1 MAKIRL
7 SKTKPGDTVIIAGRE
22 YTVLDTDFQGGV
34 FCLAKEIAFD
44 AAFDKGNCNNWATSS
59 LRESLNEDFRMEIE
73 DEIGAEA
80 LIEIERDL
88 TSDDGLK
95 DYGTCRDKITLITCD
110 EYRKYRYQIP
120 NKNDWWWTATA
131 YSTPISSYSYLARY
145 VDTDGSLD
153 YGAAC
158 NGHRGVVPGLCLLS
172 SLEVDS
178 PAADKNGSEKDGNGW
193 IPVNERLPK
202 TGEDG

>member
-1 MAKIRL
+1 MTKIRL
-7 SKTKPGDTVIIAGRE
+7 SETKPGDTVIIAGRE
-22 YTVLDTDFQGGV
+22 YNVLDTDSRGGV

-44 AAFDKGNCNNWATSS
+44 AAFDRGNCNNWATSS
-59 LRESLNEDFRMEIE
+59 LRKSLNEEFRKEIE

-120 NKNDWWWTATA
+120 DKDDWWWTATA
-131 YSTPISSYSYLARY
+131 YSTPNSSDSCHARLVY
-145 VDTDGSLD
+145 TDGSL
-153 YGAAC
+153 YYYYAFGGG
-158 NGHRGVVPGLCLLS
+158 NGVVPGLCILS
-172 SLEVDS
+172 SLEV
-178 PAADKNGSEKDGNGW
+178 EKVEEG
-193 IPVNERLPK
+193 
-202 TGEDG
+202 

>member
-7 SKTKPGDTVIIAGRE
+7 SETKPGDTVIIAGRE
-22 YTVLDTDFQGGV
+22 YNVLDTDFQGGV

-59 LRESLNEDFRMEIE
+59 LRKSLNEDFRKGIE

-131 YSTPISSYSYLARY
+131 YSTPYSGYSYYARFVY
-145 VDTDGSLD
+145 ADGSLY
-153 YGAAC
+153 YGYAF
-158 NGHRGVVPGLCLLS
+158 NGYGGVVPGLCLLS

-178 PAADKNGSEKDGNGW
+178 PAVGKNEEEK
-193 IPVNERLPK
+193 
-202 TGEDG
+202 

>member
-1 MAKIRL
+1 MTKIRL
-7 SKTKPGDTVIIAGRE
+7 SETKPGDTVIIAGRE
-22 YTVLDTDFQGGV
+22 YNVLDTEFQGGV

-59 LRESLNEDFRMEIE
+59 LRKFLNEEFRKEIE

-120 NKNDWWWTATA
+120 NKDDWWWTATA
-131 YSTPISSYSYLARY
+131 YSTPYSSYSGYARF
-145 VDTDGSLD
+145 VLTGGSLLSNSAC
-153 YGAAC
+153 YG
-158 NGHRGVVPGLCLLS
+158 GYGVVPGLCILS
-172 SLEVDS
+172 SLEV
-178 PAADKNGSEKDGNGW
+178 EKVEEG
-193 IPVNERLPK
+193 
-202 TGEDG
+202 

>member
-1 MAKIRL
+1 MTKIRL
-7 SKTKPGDTVIIAGRE
+7 SETKPGDTVIIAGRE
-22 YTVLDTDFQGGV
+22 YNVLDTDFQGGV
-34 FCLAKEIAFD
+34 FCLAKEIAFK
-44 AAFDKGNCNNWATSS
+44 AAFDKNGCNNWATSS
-59 LRESLNEDFRMEIE
+59 LRKFLNEEFRKEIE

-131 YSTPISSYSYLARY
+131 YSTPNFSNSCLARIVHTNGTLNHY
-145 VDTDGSLD
+145 VAY
-153 YGAAC
+153 YGH
-158 NGHRGVVPGLCLLS
+158 NDVVPGLCILS
-172 SLEVDS
+172 SLEVEY
-178 PAADKNGSEKDGNGW
+178 DK
-193 IPVNERLPK
+193 RR
-202 TGEDG
+202 

>member
-1 MAKIRL
+1 MTKIRL
-7 SKTKPGDTVIIAGRE
+7 SETKPGDTVIIAGKE
-22 YTVLDTDFQGGV
+22 YNVLDTDFQGGV
-34 FCLAKEIAFD
+34 FCLAEEIAFY

-59 LRESLNEDFRMEIE
+59 LRKSLNEEFRKEIE

-120 NKNDWWWTATA
+120 DKDDWWWTATA
-131 YSTPISSYSYLARY
+131 YSTPNSSDSCRARRVY
-145 VDTDGSLD
+145 TDGSLNNG
-153 YGAAC
+153 YAY
-158 NGHRGVVPGLCLLS
+158 NGHNGVVPGLCILS
-172 SLEVDS
+172 SLEV
-178 PAADKNGSEKDGNGW
+178 EK
-193 IPVNERLPK
+193 VE
-202 TGEDG
+202 EE

>member
-7 SKTKPGDTVIIAGRE
+7 SETKPGDTVIIAGRE
-22 YTVLDTDFQGGV
+22 YNVLDTDFQGGV

-59 LRESLNEDFRMEIE
+59 LRKSLNEDFRKGIE

-131 YSTPISSYSYLARY
+131 YSTPISGGSHLARFVY
-145 VDTDGSLD
+145 LDGSLD
-153 YGAAC
+153 NDDAFYGH
-158 NGHRGVVPGLCLLS
+158 NGVAPGLCLLS

-178 PAADKNGSEKDGNGW
+178 PAVGKNEEEK
-193 IPVNERLPK
+193 
-202 TGEDG
+202 

>member
-1 MAKIRL
+1 MTKIRL
-7 SKTKPGDTVIIAGRE
+7 SETKPGDTVIIAGRE
-22 YTVLDTDFQGGV
+22 YNVLDTDFQGGV

-44 AAFDKGNCNNWATSS
+44 AALDKGNCNNWATSS
-59 LRESLNEDFRMEIE
+59 LRKSLNEEFRKEIE

-120 NKNDWWWTATA
+120 DKDDWWWTATA
-131 YSTPISSYSYLARY
+131 YSTPHSGYSRNARY
-145 VDTDGSLD
+145 VYTDGTL
-153 YGAAC
+153 GHNTAF
-158 NGHRGVVPGLCLLS
+158 NGTIGVVPGLCILS
-172 SLEVDS
+172 SLEV
-178 PAADKNGSEKDGNGW
+178 EKA
-193 IPVNERLPK
+193 E
-202 TGEDG
+202 EE

>member
-1 MAKIRL
+1 MTKIRL
-7 SKTKPGDTVIIAGRE
+7 SETKPGDTVIIAGRE
-22 YTVLDTDFQGGV
+22 YNVLDTDFQGGV

-44 AAFDKGNCNNWATSS
+44 AAFDKGDCNNWATSS
-59 LRESLNEDFRMEIE
+59 LRKSLNEEFRKEIE

-131 YSTPISSYSYLARY
+131 YSTPDSSSSYAARR
-145 VDTDGSLD
+145 VSADGSLSYSGAC
-153 YGAAC
+153 YGSC
-158 NGHRGVVPGLCLLS
+158 GVVPGLCILP
-172 SLEVDS
+172 SLEV
-178 PAADKNGSEKDGNGW
+178 EK
-193 IPVNERLPK
+193 VE
-202 TGEDG
+202 EE

>member
-1 MAKIRL
+1 MTKIR
-7 SKTKPGDTVIIAGRE
+7 SSETKPGDTVIIAGRE
-22 YTVLDTDFQGGV
+22 YNVLDTEFQGGV

-59 LRESLNEDFRMEIE
+59 LRKSLNEEFRKEIE
-73 DEIGAEA
+73 DEIGAET

-120 NKNDWWWTATA
+120 NKDDWWWTATA
-131 YSTPISSYSYLARY
+131 YSTPHSSYSRNARLVY
-145 VDTDGSLD
+145 TDGSLSHTSA
-153 YGAAC
+153 YHG
-158 NGHRGVVPGLCLLS
+158 NYGVVPGLCILS
-172 SLEVDS
+172 SLEV
-178 PAADKNGSEKDGNGW
+178 EK
-193 IPVNERLPK
+193 VE
-202 TGEDG
+202 EE